1 MKKFI
6 IIMSCLLL
14 LTACSSKEK
23 TIDGKI
29 VGKSNAI
36 SDSKLQIKV
45 ITEYINIRKEKSVT
59 SDIIGIVNKGSV
71 FDVVDHSQVG
81 EYHWVHIITNNG
93 IDGYVASFEDNIYY
107 DFVNGYVDFIAPKL
121 TLSVESINVDS
132 YSEITDDYI
141 KSIITYSD
149 DKDENPTL
157 KYDVERQGN
166 IYFLNIS
173 VCDSENNITQKK
185 VRLNVSKEKLASNGS
200 WITYNDIR
208 NLRKTFLGI
217 IRKYGTTS
225 EYTYLTNS
233 YWKINFYGS
242 GGSIS
247 VYSDS
252 GWFYGCSFNA
262 NGKNIEVSSCNDSAG
277 SISYDQFH
285 NNIAVQ
291 EQSAKSTYL
300 KIVDE
305 FEKTGYKV
313 SDIFINI
320 GD

>member
-233 YWKINFYGS
+233 YWKINFSYL
-242 GGSIS
+242 
-247 VYSDS
+247 
-252 GWFYGCSFNA
+252 FHFSF
-262 NGKNIEVSSCNDSAG
+262 SF
-277 SISYDQFH
+277 QF
-285 NNIAVQ
+285 
-291 EQSAKSTYL
+291 
-300 KIVDE
+300 
-305 FEKTGYKV
+305 
-313 SDIFINI
+313 
-320 GD
+320 